1 MVSSLHLDDHNES
14 LSMVNEDIGEVWA
27 NILHNVYAAL
37 VKQRGFFPDARFN
50 PTYVDQIYFHIES
63 LAYLGII
70 TIVSSLATS
79 SS

>member
-1 MVSSLHLDDHNES
+1 MVSSLHLDVHNES

-50 PTYVDQIYFHIES
+50 PT
-63 LAYLGII
+63 
-70 TIVSSLATS
+70 
-79 SS
+79 